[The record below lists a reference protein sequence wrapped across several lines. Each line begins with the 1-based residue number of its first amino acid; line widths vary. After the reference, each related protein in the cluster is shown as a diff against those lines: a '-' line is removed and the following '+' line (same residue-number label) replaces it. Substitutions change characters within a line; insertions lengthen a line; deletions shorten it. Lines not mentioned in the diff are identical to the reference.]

1 MQYREKI
8 LNDNAFLVSETDS
21 KGIITYANEE
31 FCNVAEYKLEEL
43 VGMPHNIV
51 RHDDMP
57 KAAFDDLWKTVKE
70 DKVWQGF
77 VKNKSKSGNFYWVY
91 ATVYPF
97 ETCSGANGFLSCRR
111 KASTEEIMEYTALYK
126 QMKAKE

>member
-1 MQYREKI
+1 MNYREKI
-8 LNDNAFLVSETDS
+8 LNDNAFLVSETDA
-21 KGIITYANEE
+21 KGIITYANDE

-57 KAAFDDLWKTVKE
+57 KAAFDDLWNTVKD

-91 ATVYPF
+91 ATVYPYKN
-97 ETCSGANGFLSCRR
+97 EKGELCYMSCRR
-111 KASTEEIMEYTALYK
+111 KPRQNDISEIEKRYK
-126 QMKAKE
+126 SMR